1 VPPALAAFSPNSVA
15 SGANASIVI
24 RVAPDP
30 TSALRQADGL
40 VPHAERPA
48 DRVAEAERALRAA
61 LEEVNTLDAQVDD
74 LSARLEAFARAHD
87 EALRGGYHSLELA
100 ERLVRKL
107 RWLRD
112 AVARLTAALDAPP
125 PRPEKKKPAQKRRS
139 RPAAPPSFEEEEEEP
154 TAEEDLEEP
163 PPPEQEDEAR
173 ALKRLLRRLARV
185 LHPDLA
191 QSDEER
197 ARLHHL
203 MTEVNAA
210 YDRADRTALEVMAE
224 KVGAGEPL
232 GPLTEEDRLGH
243 LRKRTGV
250 LEQAARSLRAEM
262 DRLRAT
268 DTYRLLEEAE
278 QRKAAGSDYLAET
291 AKELAQ
297 EEKEALA
304 DAWARLRAVE
314 QAARALSARR
324 EQRMKALTRKGR
336 TGASLRAFDPV
347 LESPLVR
354 RGAARLER
362 KAATSA
368 ARELARELE
377 ARLETQPWDVALTLL
392 AYFCELAGGPPES
405 LETPDDWRARYDA
418 LRQRWPQAPTLEA
431 LLAQLPPHLE
441 LGLREQDQG
450 KGAVHFG
457 VQLRGADLL
466 PGVTIALEHAP
477 LAALARDALRL
488 LGPRERCSACGETS
502 ESQHVLRTRG
512 LDELHA
518 LVCPRCF
525 AVHKRYFLFSRSDG
539 LEALNPQAL
548 KLGLLQEAVVKLSGA
563 SIAFQLLEEER
574 ARLTAAD
581 LSRRLH
587 DCYFAAY
594 KVPVPP
600 EAVQLFSGAKELR
613 GMDPIPPRPLTA
625 KLDRRAGMKERAA
638 LELLRSRIERR
649 FRPD

>member
-1 VPPALAAFSPNSVA
+1 MPP
-15 SGANASIVI
+15 
-24 RVAPDP
+24 PDP
-30 TSALRQADGL
+30 TSAIRSPDGL

-48 DRVAEAERALRAA
+48 DRVAEAERALRTA

-74 LSARLEAFARAHD
+74 LSARLEEFARAHD
-87 EALRGGYHSLELA
+87 EALRAGYHSLELA

-107 RWLRD
+107 QWLRD

-125 PRPEKKKPAQKRRS
+125 PEPEKPTRKRRS
-139 RPAAPPSFEEEEEEP
+139 RKAASPKAAPEPPPPFEDDEEP
-154 TAEEDLEEP
+154 EP
-163 PPPEQEDEAR
+163 PPPEEEDESR
-173 ALKRLLRRLARV
+173 ALKRLLRRLARI

-197 ARLHHL
+197 VRLHHL

-210 YDRADRTALEVMAE
+210 YDRGDRTALEVMAE
-224 KVGAGEPL
+224 KVGAGEPI
-232 GPLTEEDRLGH
+232 GPLTEEDRLAH

-250 LEQAARSLRAEM
+250 LRQAARSLEAEL

-278 QRKAAGSDYLAET
+278 RRKTAGSDYLAET

-297 EEKEALA
+297 EEKDALA

-362 KAATSA
+362 KAATSS

-377 ARLETQPWDVALTLL
+377 ARLETRPWEVALTLL
-392 AYFCELAGGPPES
+392 AYFCEQAGGPPES

-418 LRQRWPQAPTLEA
+418 LRGRWPQAPSLES
-431 LLAQLPPHLE
+431 LLAQLPPHLDV
-441 LGLREQDQG
+441 GLRDRDQ
-450 KGAVHFG
+450 GAVHFG
-457 VQLRGADLL
+457 IQLRGADLL

-477 LAALARDALRL
+477 LAALARDVLRL
-488 LGPRERCSACGETS
+488 LGPRSRCAACGETS
-502 ESQHVLRTRG
+502 ELQHVLRTRG

-518 LVCPRCF
+518 LACPRCF
-525 AVHKRYFLFSRSDG
+525 AVQKRYFLFSRSDG

-548 KLGLLQEAVVKLSGA
+548 KLGLLQEVVVKLSGA
-563 SIAFQLLEEER
+563 SIAFQFLEEER
-574 ARLTAAD
+574 ARLTTAD

-600 EAVQLFSGAKELR
+600 EAIQLFSGSKELR
-613 GMDPIPPRPLTA
+613 GMDPISGNRPVTA
-625 KLDRRAGMKERAA
+625 RLDRRAGMKEREA

>member
-1 VPPALAAFSPNSVA
+1 M
-15 SGANASIVI
+15 
-24 RVAPDP
+24 
-30 TSALRQADGL
+30 
-40 VPHAERPA
+40 PHTERPA
-48 DRVAEAERALRAA
+48 DRLAEAERALRAA
-61 LEEVNTLDAQVDD
+61 LEEVNALDGQVDD
-74 LSARLEAFARAHD
+74 LSTRLEAFARAHD
-87 EALRGGYHSLELA
+87 EALRAGYHSLELA

-107 RWLRD
+107 QWLRD
-112 AVARLTAALDAPP
+112 AIARLTAALDAPP
-125 PRPEKKKPAQKRRS
+125 PKPEKPARGKRRA
-139 RPAAPPSFEEEEEEP
+139 RKAAPPPPEEP
-154 TAEEDLEEP
+154 EEVTGDEP
-163 PPPEQEDEAR
+163 ELPPLEQEDEAR

-191 QSDEER
+191 QSDDER

-210 YDRADRTALEVMAE
+210 YDRGDRTALEVMAE

-232 GPLTEEDRLGH
+232 GALTEEDRLAH
-243 LRKRTGV
+243 LRKRTDV
-250 LEQAARSLRAEM
+250 LKQAARSLRAEL

-278 QRKAAGSDYLAET
+278 RREEYLAET

-297 EEKEALA
+297 EEKDALA
-304 DAWARLRAVE
+304 DAWVRLRAVE

-336 TGASLRAFDPV
+336 TGTSLRAFDPV

-362 KAATSA
+362 KAATSS
-368 ARELARELE
+368 ARDLARELE
-377 ARLETQPWDVALTLL
+377 AQLETRPWDVALTLL

-405 LETPDDWRARYDA
+405 LEAPDDWRARYDA
-418 LRQRWPQAPTLEA
+418 LRPRWPQAPSLEH

-441 LGLREQDQG
+441 LGLRDQHQ
-450 KGAVHFG
+450 GAVHFG

-477 LAALARDALRL
+477 LAALARDVFLL
-488 LGPRERCSACGETS
+488 LGPRGRCASCGETS
-502 ESQHVLRTRG
+502 EHQHVLRTRG

-518 LVCPRCF
+518 LVCPKCF
-525 AVHKRYFLFSRSDG
+525 AVQKRYFLFSRSDG

-563 SIAFQLLEEER
+563 SIAFQLLEAER

-600 EAVQLFSGAKELR
+600 EALQLYSGTRELR

-625 KLDRRAGMKERAA
+625 KLDRRAGMKEREA